1 MFFSRANPHTVVRDW
16 AQGALDACF
25 RVKRIDA
32 PAKGSHT
39 PGADIVDEP
48 DDRVY
53 GERELVVRDCDGR
66 VLTFGQDTSRRA
78 T

>member
-1 MFFSRANPHTVVRDW
+1 MFFSRANPPTGGRDW

-25 RVKRIDA
+25 RVKGIDA
-32 PAKGSHT
+32 PAKESHT
-39 PGADIVDEP
+39 RGADNVDEP
-48 DDRVY
+48 DDRAY

-66 VLTFGQDTSRRA
+66 VLTFGQDMSGRA